1 VVGDEVIGAA
11 DVSGAPGG
19 EKDEMCANEDI
30 AKVGDSFLDGLLWC
44 IAARGVLVCAA
55 PARPHPRRAR
65 GNRRKPNLTIKS
77 RSGETLK
84 VRLAD
89 NARVFG
95 VVKASAVDL
104 KPNTYVGVTSV
115 PAPDGSDK
123 AIAVHIFPED
133 RRGTAEGRINW
144 DLLPESKMTN
154 GAVNLQVV
162 QGLEGGIMT
171 VTYKGQE
178 SKIAL
183 TSETKIVAFTGGDK
197 SERKPGTQIIIF
209 AATKSEDGTLQAPA
223 INYGRDGLTPPM

>member
-1 VVGDEVIGAA
+1 MRCAPTQASPKWPTVFCTVLSGVCLLA
-11 DVSGAPGG
+11 VSPFAQHPPVR
-19 EKDEMCANEDI
+19 I
-30 AKVGDSFLDGLLWC
+30 
-44 IAARGVLVCAA
+44 RGVIEAID
-55 PARPHPRRAR
+55 
-65 GNRRKPNLTIKS
+65 GPNLTIKS
-77 RSGETLK
+77 RTGETLK
-84 VRLAD
+84 IRLAD
-89 NARVFG
+89 NARVFA
-95 VVKASAVDL
+95 VIRASAVDL

-162 QGLEGGIMT
+162 QGLQGGIMT

-197 SERKPGTQIIIF
+197 SELKPGTQIIIF
-209 AATKSEDGTLQAPA
+209 AATKSADGTLQAPA
-223 INYGRDGLTPPM
+223 ISYGRDGLTPPM

>member
-1 VVGDEVIGAA
+1 MNTSPKWPIVFWTVF
-11 DVSGAPGG
+11 S
-19 EKDEMCANEDI
+19 
-30 AKVGDSFLDGLLWC
+30 
-44 IAARGVLVCAA
+44 GVLLLAVSSFAQ
-55 PARPHPRRAR
+55 HPPVRIR
-65 GNRRKPNLTIKS
+65 GEIEAIDGPNLTIKS

-89 NARVFG
+89 NARVFA

-197 SERKPGTQIIIF
+197 SDLKPGMRIIIF
-209 AATKSEDGTLQAPA
+209 AAMKSEDGTMQAPA
-223 INYGRDGLTPPM
+223 ISYGRNGLIPPM

>member
-1 VVGDEVIGAA
+1 MKTSPKWPTVFWTVF
-11 DVSGAPGG
+11 S
-19 EKDEMCANEDI
+19 
-30 AKVGDSFLDGLLWC
+30 
-44 IAARGVLVCAA
+44 GVLLLAVSSFAQ
-55 PARPHPRRAR
+55 HPPVRIR
-65 GNRRKPNLTIKS
+65 GEIEAIDGPNLTIKS

-197 SERKPGTQIIIF
+197 SELKPGTQIIIF
-209 AATKSEDGTLQAPA
+209 AATKSEDGTLQAPT